1 MNGKINQLPKFVKR
15 GNWGPKK
22 GQSWAE
28 VVLDQLD
35 DRLQEK
41 WWEMSTCSPSL
52 IRHCKAVW
60 DTGIVWKALAVSVF
74 FFFIFI
80 HFSPLYPQSS
90 SLLGCSFPEWGCAGV
105 KVTMGLY
112 WSSHLGA
119 GGSHCAAATAM
130 LAPVHK
136 QSSSFFGRCL
146 YRRLLETPLPF
157 SSLNAV
163 CTQICKYI
171 AVNKVKKQTRIPSQ

>member
-74 FFFIFI
+74 FFS
-80 HFSPLYPQSS
+80 FSYILVPYIP
-90 SLLGCSFPEWGCAGV
+90 SLRVYWGVLFLSEGV
-105 KVTMGLY
+105 QELRWPWGSTEALIWVLEVVTVLLQQQCWHQY
-112 WSSHLGA
+112 TSNLQV
-119 GGSHCAAATAM
+119 
-130 LAPVHK
+130 L
-136 QSSSFFGRCL
+136 FGRCL
-146 YRRLLETPLPF
+146 YRKLLETPLPF

>member
-74 FFFIFI
+74 FFS
-80 HFSPLYPQSS
+80 FS
-90 SLLGCSFPEWGCAGV
+90 
-105 KVTMGLY
+105 
-112 WSSHLGA
+112 
-119 GGSHCAAATAM
+119 
-130 LAPVHK
+130 
-136 QSSSFFGRCL
+136 
-146 YRRLLETPLPF
+146 
-157 SSLNAV
+157 
-163 CTQICKYI
+163 YI
-171 AVNKVKKQTRIPSQ
+171 LVPYIPSLWVYWGVLFLSEGVQELRWPWGSTEALIWVLEVVTVLLQQQCWHQYTSNLQVFLGGVFTEGF